1 MRSKARIKSHPLHP
15 ILVGFPITFFISTLL
30 FDVVG
35 LWRGNES
42 FLQTGFYLHLL
53 AIISAIVAAIP
64 GLIDYLKVIPPRSS
78 AKKRGT
84 QHALLNSSALL
95 IFIGTWVDKNSHDPG
110 LTLIL
115 LFEFLA
121 VILLGIGGWLGGT
134 LVHRNQ
140 IGIDHRY
147 ADAGKWI
154 EKDIEGTDDLIK
166 VDGAN
171 DLKVNQ
177 MMLIH
182 ANDKRIVLGRTE
194 HEFVAFDDFCTH
206 RGGSLADGA
215 MICGTVQCPWHGSQ
229 FDCKTG
235 AVKAGPAKQA
245 VMVYGV
251 TLKENGVFIDT
262 GSEVEGRGSK
272 V

>member
-1 MRSKARIKSHPLHP
+1 MRSKAHIKSHPLHP
-15 ILVGFPITFFISTLL
+15 ILVGFPITFFIATLL

-42 FLQTGFYLHLL
+42 FLQTAFYLHFL
-53 AIISAIVAAIP
+53 AIISAIAAAIP
-64 GLIDYLKVIPPRSS
+64 GLIDYLKVIPPKSS

-95 IFIGTWVDKNSHDPG
+95 IFIGTWIGKNNPDPG
-110 LTLIL
+110 LTIIL

-147 ADAGKWI
+147 ANAGKWI
-154 EKDIEGTDDLIK
+154 EKHIEGSEQLVR
-166 VDGAN
+166 VDKA
-171 DLKVNQ
+171 DELKVNQ

-182 ANDKRIVLGRTE
+182 TNGKRIVLGRTE
-194 HEFVAFDDFCTH
+194 NEFVAFDDFCTH
-206 RGGSLADGA
+206 RGASLADGA

-245 VMVYGV
+245 VPVYPV
-251 TLKENGVFIDT
+251 TLKDNKVFIDT
-262 GSEVEGRGSK
+262 GS
-272 V
+272 